1 MLINSSH
8 KQAGTLVKE
17 RQHTIDLAKVKTNI
31 IGATWLIGKSGACYA
46 ADPGLKLG
54 EDKMAI
60 ARRLR
65 IWTVFRFVLF
75 STKYWLVQICRVANN
90 AATISH
96 MTRMRT
102 PC

>member
-46 ADPGLKLG
+46 ADPGLKQPRKPIEQLNKCCG
-54 EDKMAI
+54 
-60 ARRLR
+60 
-65 IWTVFRFVLF
+65 F
-75 STKYWLVQICRVANN
+75 
-90 AATISH
+90 
-96 MTRMRT
+96 
-102 PC
+102 